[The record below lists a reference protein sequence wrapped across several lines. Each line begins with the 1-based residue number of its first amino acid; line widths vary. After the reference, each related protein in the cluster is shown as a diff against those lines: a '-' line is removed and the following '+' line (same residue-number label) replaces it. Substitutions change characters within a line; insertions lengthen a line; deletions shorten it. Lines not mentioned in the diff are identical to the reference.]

1 MPYTTLIHSA
11 PLMASKLPCS
21 AMAAPVRPAISEW
34 LWLVGMPKY
43 QATVPHTMMATM
55 AAMRAMSDC
64 WESPP
69 KSTILNMVCATAAVN
84 RETTSSPRKLQTAA
98 MTMAGFG
105 FIALVDTTVAIA
117 FGASVAPFTTMT
129 PMLSR
134 VTTTRT
140 GLDASPAMNEAHSM
154 VTKSLSTTTAKRFS
168 IPQFNVNL
176 TKRKGLFS
184 LFTLDYGRNGKI
196 QVKSRPGTAY
206 R

>member
-129 PMLSR
+129 PKIGRASCRER
-134 VTTTRT
+134 VS
-140 GLDASPAMNEAHSM
+140 SP
-154 VTKSLSTTTAKRFS
+154 V
-168 IPQFNVNL
+168 
-176 TKRKGLFS
+176 
-184 LFTLDYGRNGKI
+184 
-196 QVKSRPGTAY
+196 
-206 R
+206 

>member
-69 KSTILNMVCATAAVN
+69 KSTILNMVGATAAVN

-98 MTMAGFG
+98 MSPCRYDGCDR
-105 FIALVDTTVAIA
+105 VR
-117 FGASVAPFTTMT
+117 SVRRPIHDDDADVEQGHNHED
-129 PMLSR
+129 R
-134 VTTTRT
+134 VGREPSDERSPLY
-140 GLDASPAMNEAHSM
+140 GHEIPLDNNSKKVQHSP
-154 VTKSLSTTTAKRFS
+154 V
-168 IPQFNVNL
+168 
-176 TKRKGLFS
+176 
-184 LFTLDYGRNGKI
+184 
-196 QVKSRPGTAY
+196 
-206 R
+206 